1 MLIVAATV
9 VAAFFLLNSDSAI
22 LCNETFST
30 FFVLANISMSSL
42 SKPIFIIPLIIP
54 IVAAMLPLF
63 STALMDSF
71 ATLIL
76 SG

>member
-9 VAAFFLLNSDSAI
+9 VAAFFLLNNDSAI

-54 IVAAMLPLF
+54 IVAAMPPLS
-63 STALMDSF
+63 STALIDSF